1 MRTED
6 GRLHEFQMVSRCTRR
21 LGLNPWSALEW
32 ESLRHLS
39 EYGKKKNA
47 HVDTFVID
55 YNLDFFFFF

>member
-6 GRLHEFQMVSRCTRR
+6 GRLHEFQMVSLCARR

-55 YNLDFFFFF
+55 YN